1 MSDAANANDEVT
13 IEVERWKS
21 ISVDTINAFK
31 DKETGMIN
39 EFAFMWAKRK
49 DFPLH
54 YFVFRQTASHLP
66 HEGNVEQIFSPGGRL
81 SDPNMNPAYLAR
93 LVYMGSNRKVYNS
106 TCRRSRTSFSVT
118 SASSA
123 RRASSSRPMAW
134 ASPMSPPR
142 RTLLL
147 PLPLPLRDD
156 CRAFFFSCSAFV
168 TDLVLMST

>member
-1 MSDAANANDEVT
+1 MGQGLILFDDDDDDRDEPMSDAANANDEVT

-66 HEGNVEQIFSPGGRL
+66 HEGNVEHIFSLGGRL

-93 LVYMGSNRKVYNS
+93 LVYMGSNRKVYMPPVKDIFQ
-106 TCRRSRTSFSVT
+106 RYLRKFSK
-118 SASSA
+118 AGK
-123 RRASSSRPMAW
+123 
-134 ASPMSPPR
+134 
-142 RTLLL
+142 LLEADGL
-147 PLPLPLRDD
+147 GFADEPAAADAPAP
-156 CRAFFFSCSAFV
+156 APAPA
-168 TDLVLMST
+168 